1 MADAAETLE
10 ELALELADGRMTSIT
25 LVERSLDRVA
35 RLDRRLNSFVAIE
48 EAAIASAEESDAR
61 RKRGETK
68 SRLDGIPLSVKDSIH
83 VVGLPSTW
91 GSRTLAGFRP
101 AKDELP
107 VARLR
112 GAGFI
117 VLGKTNVPEFTLE
130 GYTRNELFGV
140 TRNPWN
146 ADLTPGG
153 STGGG
158 AASVAAGLV
167 PAAIGTDAGGSIRRP
182 ASHTGLVGFKP
193 SIGRWPRTDGFPAI
207 LTDFETVGTLT
218 RTVADG
224 LLLDAVMKGPDP
236 RDRRS
241 LYASAP
247 PWPSRRLCILY
258 IARFGSAPVDPE
270 VDAHVAK
277 FASLQGKA
285 MTSTSRMSSS
295 TSMPPRASGMSS
307 RGPASPG
314 SCAKIR
320 VTKIRPAPPP
330 APWPPRD
337 ERLRAPIISARS
349 RRFPNCAGFAQNSSS
364 ASTSS

>member
-10 ELALELADGRMTSIT
+10 ELAVELADGRMTSIT

-146 ADLTPGG
+146 VDLTPGG
-153 STGGG
+153 STGGAPRAWRRALFRPRSG
-158 AASVAAGLV
+158 PT
-167 PAAIGTDAGGSIRRP
+167 PAVRSAVRP
-182 ASHTGLVGFKP
+182 AT
-193 SIGRWPRTDGFPAI
+193 
-207 LTDFETVGTLT
+207 
-218 RTVADG
+218 
-224 LLLDAVMKGPDP
+224 
-236 RDRRS
+236 
-241 LYASAP
+241 
-247 PWPSRRLCILY
+247 
-258 IARFGSAPVDPE
+258 
-270 VDAHVAK
+270 
-277 FASLQGKA
+277 
-285 MTSTSRMSSS
+285 
-295 TSMPPRASGMSS
+295 
-307 RGPASPG
+307 PASSDSSPRLGAGPG
-314 SCAKIR
+314 PTAF
-320 VTKIRPAPPP
+320 
-330 APWPPRD
+330 PRY
-337 ERLRAPIISARS
+337 
-349 RRFPNCAGFAQNSSS
+349 
-364 ASTSS
+364 